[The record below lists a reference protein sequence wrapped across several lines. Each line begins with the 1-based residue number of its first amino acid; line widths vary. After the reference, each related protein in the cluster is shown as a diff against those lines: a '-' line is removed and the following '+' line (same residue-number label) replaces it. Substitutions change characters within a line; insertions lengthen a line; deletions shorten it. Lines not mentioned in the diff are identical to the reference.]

1 MLVLLLHNVVMG
13 TRFPDV
19 NSKEEEGGGY
29 LGDAYR
35 K

>member
-19 NSKEEEGGGY
+19 NSKEEEGGY